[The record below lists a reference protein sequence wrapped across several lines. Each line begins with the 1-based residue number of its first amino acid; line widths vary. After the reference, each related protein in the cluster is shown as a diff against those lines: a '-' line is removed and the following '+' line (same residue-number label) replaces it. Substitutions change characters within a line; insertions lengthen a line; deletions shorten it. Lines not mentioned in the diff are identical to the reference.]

1 MRELNTDMSKIAF
14 MSIIIALITAI
25 IVSSSVVADMFAKSS
40 SGDSGG
46 SGGDKPKTS
55 GNKKGDDG
63 GMPVPGS
70 PVVRVDN
77 KHKDKDNNNGGGR
90 LVVPGSPVVTA
101 DRDNGNGNDGGD
113 IGYNNEGGNNIKK
126 FDPSKSLFSIGGTSN
141 KIVEYKP
148 GFNETFYNSTLPY
161 CYAVTSGSCY
171 DSSTGHV
178 IS

>member
-1 MRELNTDMSKIAF
+1 MSKIAF
-14 MSIIIALITAI
+14 TSIIL
-25 IVSSSVVADMFAKSS
+25 SSSVVADTFAKSS
-40 SGDSGG
+40 GVDSGG
-46 SGGDKPKTS
+46 GSDGGDRPKTS
-55 GNKKGDDG
+55 GNKKGDGG

-77 KHKDKDNNNGGGR
+77 NHKDKDSNNGGGR
-90 LVVPGSPVVTA
+90 LIVPGSPVVTA
-101 DRDNGNGNDGGD
+101 DSGNSNGNYGGGG

-171 DSSTGHV
+171 DSSTGQV
-178 IS
+178 AIP